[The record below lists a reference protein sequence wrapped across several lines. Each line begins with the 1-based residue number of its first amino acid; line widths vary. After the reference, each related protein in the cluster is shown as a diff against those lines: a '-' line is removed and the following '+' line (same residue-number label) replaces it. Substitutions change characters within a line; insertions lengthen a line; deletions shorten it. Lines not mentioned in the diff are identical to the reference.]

1 MRHFRKLSVPYF
13 IWCIIFIL
21 IPLILILLYAFTT
34 GGNDVKTLNFTL
46 ENFVRIFD
54 ETYIKVFAKSLFL
67 GVLTTAICFIL
78 GYPLAYI
85 ISKQEESLQD
95 MLIMAVTIPTWINMV
110 IRTYAWMN
118 LLSDNG
124 IINGLL
130 GLLGIDPVTMMYTNF
145 SVVIG
150 LVCNLM
156 PFMIIPIHTSL
167 RKMDPSLIE
176 AAMDL
181 GADPVQTFIR
191 VTFKLSMPGVIN
203 GVIMVFLMAIS
214 SFVIPRLLGGG
225 QFVLIGNLIE
235 QQFVSVGDWNFGS
248 AISTILAVLILIAMR
263 FMKKMDVSTMDE
275 G

>member
-1 MRHFRKLSVPYF
+1 MKHFRKLSVPYF

-21 IPLILILLYAFTT
+21 IPLVLIILYAFTN

-46 ENFVRIFD
+46 DNFARIFD
-54 ETYIKVFAKSLFL
+54 ETYIKVFAKSLLL
-67 GVLTTAICFIL
+67 GVLTTAICFVM

-85 ISKQEESLQD
+85 ISKQDDSIQD

-110 IRTYAWMN
+110 IRTYAWIN

-145 SVVIG
+145 SVVLG
-150 LVCNLM
+150 LVCNLV

-167 RKMDPSLIE
+167 RKMDPSLTE

-191 VTFKLSMPGVIN
+191 VIFKLSMPGVIN
-203 GVIMVFLMAIS
+203 GIIMVFLMAIS

-263 FMKKMDVSTMDE
+263 LMKKMDASPMDE
-275 G
+275 A